1 MEKFQNSSGVACC
14 LDWNRKIPD
23 KCFIKNPFS
32 SGPLYNSQYKVSYC
46 KDVKKDSCI
55 DLYDNAINNYHARS
69 FQRSKSHAD
78 LQPKKPASSI
88 CLIKRDSKSRLCNQS
103 SSQDTENSLNYY
115 INKKPSCYN
124 QDFHS
129 YREPHRPRSP
139 NSRWSGKFASDPVT
153 YGRKN
158 SLQRPSRRDV
168 ELVPAMKDRDYHGSR
183 GNYTRVTSSES
194 RCDKPTLKTINSF
207 TLIKQKYKKREDFYD
222 FYKDCTSENDVC
234 SNLLKYYQERCG
246 KKGHKNVCKDRKQYP
261 QRTTQYQ
268 SKSGGDNDDYIEK
281 EVRKSVDC
289 DYQDASERR
298 TYKDPKLAEMVES
311 YKNRK
316 YEGNNEG
323 RRRSSISE
331 NAQQSQACNC
341 KNICDII
348 CHKCQRKLINKINEN
363 KCGR

>member
-23 KCFIKNPFS
+23 KCFIQDPCS
-32 SGPLYNSQYKVSYC
+32 GGPLYNSQYKVSYC

-55 DLYDNAINNYHARS
+55 DLYDNAINNYQAKP
-69 FQRSKSHAD
+69 FQRSKCYAD
-78 LQPKKPASSI
+78 LQLKKPQSSI
-88 CLIKRDSKSRLCNQS
+88 CLIKRDSKNALCNQS
-103 SSQDTENSLNYY
+103 FSNSLNNY
-115 INKKPSCYN
+115 INKKASFYN
-124 QDFHS
+124 QDFYS
-129 YREPHRPRSP
+129 YLEPHRPRSP
-139 NSRWSGKFASDPVT
+139 NSRWSGKFTSDPVT
-153 YGRKN
+153 YGRK
-158 SLQRPSRRDV
+158 SSIHRPSRRDV

-246 KKGHKNVCKDRKQYP
+246 KKGHKNVCKD
-261 QRTTQYQ
+261 
-268 SKSGGDNDDYIEK
+268 
-281 EVRKSVDC
+281 
-289 DYQDASERR
+289 SERR